1 MPAEVRKA
9 PAYLENAVMYQIFLR
24 PFTPG
29 GTLKS
34 AMRMLEHLAEL
45 GVDILYLC
53 PVTEADGDM
62 RTEFWSDRQKAC
74 GLGNPKNPY
83 RVRDYYRIDPEYG
96 TDEDLKRFTAYAHE
110 LGMRVILDLVYYHCG
125 PCAVFIPH
133 HPDFVKRE
141 ADGSVRNGRWHF
153 PELNFDSPA
162 LREYLLANME
172 YFIREFDVDGYRCDV
187 ADAVPVDFW
196 EEGRRRIEAIKP
208 DVMMLAEGSAPEEQI
223 SAFDLN
229 YSFSWGHLYD
239 VFAGNAPAADMPEL
253 WKELQAHL
261 LPGARV
267 IRATENHDIAN
278 DRARP
283 DSSIGSKAHDAM
295 LAVNFGL
302 DGVPFLYNG
311 QEIADTA
318 AHSIFGNRFYGKD
331 RLIDWSCAMTPGGKS
346 RFALLR
352 KLIELRHTQKAL
364 SSGSVTWLSH
374 DMPDEV
380 LAFTRN
386 SPEQNLIVVAN
397 CRDIPLQVKIGSGMT
412 RVSLPEILLSRGADF
427 SLESGI
433 LKTDLLPFGFLIAQY

>member
-62 RTEFWSDRQKAC
+62 RTEFWSDRQQAC

-187 ADAVPVDFW
+187 ADGVPIDFW

-267 IRATENHDIAN
+267 IEA
-278 DRARP
+278 
-283 DSSIGSKAHDAM
+283 K
-295 LAVNFGL
+295 GL
-302 DGVPFLYNG
+302 V
-311 QEIADTA
+311 A
-318 AHSIFGNRFYGKD
+318 A
-331 RLIDWSCAMTPGGKS
+331 PG
-346 RFALLR
+346 LVDMHVHLR
-352 KLIELRHTQKAL
+352 DPGFTQKEDIFTGCRAAAAW
-364 SSGSVTWLSH
+364 SGLSH
-374 DMPDEV
+374 APS
-380 LAFTRN
+380 ARRR
-386 SPEQNLIVVAN
+386 P
-397 CRDIPLQVKIGSGMT
+397 
-412 RVSLPEILLSRGADF
+412 
-427 SLESGI
+427 
-433 LKTDLLPFGFLIAQY
+433 